1 VTGVQTCALPKNEY
15 EKYLKEGIK
24 KLEDYVKYLK
34 KRKILPNTKVEVK
47 FKNENVTI
55 GNCVLAGNV
64 DRMEFV
70 SDNEIIVTDLKTGD
84 AYESFDEVGLADYEK
99 IKLHFYK
106 YQLAF
111 YSLLIEN
118 SRSYSKYKVRAGNLE
133 FVESNKKGVIV
144 VLPLSIDEEIKER
157 LKRLIAVVCEKIH
170 KLDFPDTTQYPN
182 TFKGILQFEEDL
194 LSGKA

>member
-1 VTGVQTCALPKNEY
+1 
-15 EKYLKEGIK
+15 
-24 KLEDYVKYLK
+24 
-34 KRKILPNTKVEVK
+34 
-47 FKNENVTI
+47 
-55 GNCVLAGNV
+55 VLAGNV